1 MGQVGSLV
9 KNPIGALRFLPSV
22 VAVVNVA
29 SLPLVLRLDRT
40 ARLVVDAA
48 AVAVAAV
55 DAAAAV
61 AILRGK
67 RVKVQHPSW

>member
-1 MGQVGSLV
+1 M
-9 KNPIGALRFLPSV
+9 FV
-22 VAVVNVA
+22 VASHLLSSVAVVVNVA

-55 DAAAAV
+55 DAAV
-61 AILRGK
+61 GLEG
-67 RVKVQHPSW
+67 S

>member
-1 MGQVGSLV
+1 MVI
-9 KNPIGALRFLPSV
+9 NPIGALCLLSSV

-29 SLPLVLRLDRT
+29 SLPPVLRLDRT